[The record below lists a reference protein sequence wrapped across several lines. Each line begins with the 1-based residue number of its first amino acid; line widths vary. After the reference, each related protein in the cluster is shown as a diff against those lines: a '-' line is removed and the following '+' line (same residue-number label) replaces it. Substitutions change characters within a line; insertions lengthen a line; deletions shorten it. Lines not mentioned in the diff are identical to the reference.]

1 MTNVQSIYQANGATY
16 IAGSDKQGD
25 VSFKYDDT
33 EQKNDSIFLGDD
45 EICQEPINLKGN
57 DTDIETAEF
66 NYGEAVKLDENKKE
80 NNLIDKFLTA
90 TNPVYVTCDAISENR
105 GVSETIVDIF
115 KSAAG
120 SLNPVYGVYRFL
132 TSD

>member
-1 MTNVQSIYQANGATY
+1 MTNVQSVQQGNNTTY
-16 IAGSDKQGD
+16 TTRTQKQTNENTMQD
-25 VSFKYDDT
+25 
-33 EQKNDSIFLGDD
+33 NDSIFLPDD
-45 EICQEPINLKGN
+45 KCYQEPVKGLDD
-57 DTDIETAEF
+57 DTDVTFSKRE
-66 NYGEAVKLDENKKE
+66 YGVASKFQESEQEE
-80 NNLIDKFLTA
+80 NNLIDKFLSA

>member
-1 MTNVQSIYQANGATY
+1 MTNVQSVQQGNSTTYTSKTQKQSNETTLQDDDNIFLPDDNSYQEPVKGL
-16 IAGSDKQGD
+16 D
-25 VSFKYDDT
+25 DDT
-33 EQKNDSIFLGDD
+33 DVTFSKRESGVASKFQESEQ
-45 EICQEPINLKGN
+45 E
-57 DTDIETAEF
+57 
-66 NYGEAVKLDENKKE
+66 E
-80 NNLIDKFLTA
+80 NNLIDKFLSA

>member
-1 MTNVQSIYQANGATY
+1 MTNVQSVQQGNNTTYTTRTQKQTNENTMQDSDNIFLPDDKCYQEPVKGL
-16 IAGSDKQGD
+16 D
-25 VSFKYDDT
+25 DDT
-33 EQKNDSIFLGDD
+33 DVLISKHEYGVTSKFQESD
-45 EICQEPINLKGN
+45 E
-57 DTDIETAEF
+57 
-66 NYGEAVKLDENKKE
+66 DES
-80 NNLIDKFLTA
+80 NLIDTFLSA

-105 GVSETIVDIF
+105 GVSEAIVDIF

>member
-1 MTNVQSIYQANGATY
+1 MTNVQSVQQGNNTTYTTRTQKQTNENTMQDNDNIFLPDDNSYQEPVKGL
-16 IAGSDKQGD
+16 D
-25 VSFKYDDT
+25 DDT
-33 EQKNDSIFLGDD
+33 DVLISKHEYGVTSKFQESD
-45 EICQEPINLKGN
+45 E
-57 DTDIETAEF
+57 
-66 NYGEAVKLDENKKE
+66 DES
-80 NNLIDKFLTA
+80 NLIDKFLSA